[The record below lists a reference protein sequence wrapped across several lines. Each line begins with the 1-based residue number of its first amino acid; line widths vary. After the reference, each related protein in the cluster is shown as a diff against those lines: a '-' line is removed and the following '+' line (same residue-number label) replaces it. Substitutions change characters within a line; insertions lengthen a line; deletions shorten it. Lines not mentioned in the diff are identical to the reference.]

1 MLEINWEF
9 VIAENKG
16 SVDTSEEHG
25 SSFAIQKNRCFTYRV
40 QTPSGVFTKK
50 LTVIIRLTV

>member
-9 VIAENKG
+9 VLAENKG
-16 SVDTSEEHG
+16 SVDTCEDMALAWR
-25 SSFAIQKNRCFTYRV
+25 FKRIYRV

-50 LTVIIRLTV
+50 VTVIIRLTV